1 MLVRRE
7 EIIEESGPR
16 EDGET
21 EMRRRLRT
29 YMGFSIAWFIAWA
42 IVLALVVAID
52 PENTQRVALLVFAG
66 WLVGWFA
73 ATVGRYLYPPPKK
86 RGPSA

>member
-1 MLVRRE
+1 
-7 EIIEESGPR
+7 
-16 EDGET
+16 
-21 EMRRRLRT
+21 MRRRLRT

-42 IVLALVVAID
+42 IVLALVVAVD
-52 PENTQRVALLVFAG
+52 PKNSQRVALLVFAG

-86 RGPSA
+86 RRPSA